1 MDIEAG
7 RVDENESMAEK
18 EKAQWPAQ
26 YINRVIKNLNRRARR
41 VDENES
47 MAEKEKAQW
56 AAQYIYRV
64 PAFIKN
70 LNRGAYKPRTVSLG
84 PYHYG
89 DRELQPMESHKRR
102 ALAHVLQRAGKTEK
116 NDLVKAMEEVAEQ
129 LLNAY
134 TDLSDDWRR
143 SRRRDDFLQM
153 MATDGCFLLEVMRA
167 DAGTNLKD
175 YDSNDPIF
183 SVHGQLYAIPYIR
196 NDMLMIENQLP
207 LLVLERIVALE
218 LSARTIKVTNIS
230 VSAEAHI
237 DNVKQFLSLCGDIE
251 YFERRWEPQTSQVAL
266 AYYVIYNE
274 RHGADIAL
282 LFSGASIFDVSANI
296 TLVLGYD
303 LPGPDAYSRTEELSS
318 PRTPE
323 GAVKKAVEV
332 VSAML
337 DNGFVLSE
345 DVTNRAQSFDDQ
357 DRHELP
363 SSQVVSLDSPGRGVD
378 NIISYREYST
388 VRIIVN
394 RMVLKFMPSSRLAT
408 EDDAA
413 GLHPLDISR
422 QSLVFDPSEYKNSII
437 KSSAAKLYKSGIRF
451 EVGDIGFDDK
461 HGVLSMPFLLVDD
474 STEQML
480 LNMMAFERLH
490 VSATNE
496 VTMYVLFM
504 EVIVKTAKD
513 VKRLHND
520 GLIHNL
526 VGEDVA
532 VAKMFNRLTSDIE
545 KKPHPVHEEMD
556 EYIRKHRLR
565 KKLFE
570 SRDYLSH
577 THFRNPWTAISL
589 LAAIALFALAIVQ
602 TIYTVRQR

>member
-1 MDIEAG
+1 MPTP
-7 RVDENESMAEK
+7 V
-18 EKAQWPAQ
+18 
-26 YINRVIKNLNRRARR
+26 
-41 VDENES
+41 
-47 MAEKEKAQW
+47 
-56 AAQYIYRV
+56 
-64 PAFIKN
+64 
-70 LNRGAYKPRTVSLG
+70 
-84 PYHYG
+84 
-89 DRELQPMESHKRR
+89 
-102 ALAHVLQRAGKTEK
+102 QRK
-116 NDLVKAMEEVAEQ
+116 
-129 LLNAY
+129 
-134 TDLSDDWRR
+134 
-143 SRRRDDFLQM
+143 
-153 MATDGCFLLEVMRA
+153 
-167 DAGTNLKD
+167 
-175 YDSNDPIF
+175 
-183 SVHGQLYAIPYIR
+183 
-196 NDMLMIENQLP
+196 
-207 LLVLERIVALE
+207 
-218 LSARTIKVTNIS
+218 
-230 VSAEAHI
+230 
-237 DNVKQFLSLCGDIE
+237 
-251 YFERRWEPQTSQVAL
+251 
-266 AYYVIYNE
+266 
-274 RHGADIAL
+274 
-282 LFSGASIFDVSANI
+282 
-296 TLVLGYD
+296 
-303 LPGPDAYSRTEELSS
+303 ELSS

>member
-1 MDIEAG
+1 
-7 RVDENESMAEK
+7 
-18 EKAQWPAQ
+18 
-26 YINRVIKNLNRRARR
+26 
-41 VDENES
+41 

-218 LSARTIKVTNIS
+218 LS
-230 VSAEAHI
+230 
-237 DNVKQFLSLCGDIE
+237 
-251 YFERRWEPQTSQVAL
+251 
-266 AYYVIYNE
+266 
-274 RHGADIAL
+274 
-282 LFSGASIFDVSANI
+282 
-296 TLVLGYD
+296 
-303 LPGPDAYSRTEELSS
+303 
-318 PRTPE
+318 
-323 GAVKKAVEV
+323 
-332 VSAML
+332 
-337 DNGFVLSE
+337 
-345 DVTNRAQSFDDQ
+345 
-357 DRHELP
+357 
-363 SSQVVSLDSPGRGVD
+363 
-378 NIISYREYST
+378 YST